1 MLRDMQRLVQIK
13 TNNGKLSSK
22 QKMKIK
28 STPSTMYCDR
38 KNNTYY
44 WSSIENPSVII
55 KNIFK

>member
-1 MLRDMQRLVQIK
+1 MQRLVQIK